1 VLPLGLV
8 EPDGAVLG
16 VLEVSLVPLP
26 VLEGVLPLGVLPAAL
41 PEEVSELPGAR
52 GEVMS
57 LPLRSRGSVSPLRP
71 CAPCQGG
78 ATILGAV
85 LAQAIRWVAEAGGH
99 PGGGPRYN
107 RGVPKDP
114 RLSERSIPAPA
125 GGGARRL
132 TPPREEIRLLT
143 PRQIFEHLDR
153 FVIGQRAAKRAVAT
167 AAHQHLKRIEQRRL
181 GKPSLLRK
189 SNLLLIGPTGSG
201 KTHIA
206 RKLAELLEVPFS
218 VVDATEYTEA
228 GYYGKDVEVMVAEL
242 LLKSGH
248 SIDATERGII
258 FIDEIDKIARRNG
271 SARTGAGSRD
281 IGGEGVQQALLKLLE
296 GREIF
301 VPLNVTQHWNKHDFV
316 QVDTSDILFI
326 CAGTF
331 TDLHQVQIDKQV
343 GFGSAGRRMGAARLR
358 VKELIEYGM
367 LAELLGRLPVQVQLE
382 ELTPD
387 ELYQILTAPPDALAR
402 EYREALAL
410 DGVELDFQESALRA
424 VVEYAVDKKLG
435 ARALRGILE
444 EVLADVMFEA
454 PERRGEQVAIDRRYA
469 LSRLKR
475 VDAAALR
482 ES

>member
-1 VLPLGLV
+1 
-8 EPDGAVLG
+8 
-16 VLEVSLVPLP
+16 
-26 VLEGVLPLGVLPAAL
+26 
-41 PEEVSELPGAR
+41 
-52 GEVMS
+52 M
-57 LPLRSRGSVSPLRP
+57 
-71 CAPCQGG
+71 
-78 ATILGAV
+78 
-85 LAQAIRWVAEAGGH
+85 
-99 PGGGPRYN
+99 
-107 RGVPKDP
+107 PKDDRP
-114 RLSERSIPAPA
+114 RPAERNIPASA

-132 TPPREEIRLLT
+132 PSPRADEIRVLT
-143 PRQIFEHLDR
+143 PRQIYQHLDR
-153 FVIGQRAAKRAVAT
+153 YVIGQEPAKRAVAT

-181 GKPSLLRK
+181 GRATLLRK
-189 SNLLLIGPTGSG
+189 SNLLLMGPTGSG

-206 RKLAELLEVPFS
+206 RKLAELLEVPFV

-242 LLKSGH
+242 LFKCGH
-248 SIDATERGII
+248 SIEAAERGII
-258 FIDEIDKIARRNG
+258 FIDEIDKIARRSG

-316 QVDTSDILFI
+316 QVDTVDILFI

-331 TDLHQVQIDKQV
+331 TDLHQVQVDKQV
-343 GFGSAGRRMGAARLR
+343 GFGSSGRKMGSTRLR

-367 LAELLGRLPVQVQLE
+367 LAEMLGRLPVQVQLE

-387 ELYQILTAPPDALAR
+387 ELYKILTFPPDALAR
-402 EYREALAL
+402 EYREALSL
-410 DGVELDFQESALRA
+410 DGVDLDLQEGALRA
-424 VVEYAVDKKLG
+424 IVEYSVEKKLG
-435 ARALRGILE
+435 ARALRSILE

-454 PERRGEQVAIDRRYA
+454 PEKHGEKVVIDRRYA

-482 ES
+482 DS